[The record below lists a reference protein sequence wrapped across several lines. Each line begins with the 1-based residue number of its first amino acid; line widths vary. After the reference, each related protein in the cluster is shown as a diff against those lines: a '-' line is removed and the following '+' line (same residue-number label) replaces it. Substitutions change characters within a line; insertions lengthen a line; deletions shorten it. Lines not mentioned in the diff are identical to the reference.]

1 MLLLKSIPSSAALAV
16 LYASALLRKR
26 LYRLNV
32 LVSMMFMESPARL
45 LLFLRNTV
53 LMQPVSI
60 NRSKHLSN
68 WLCLSCRVLAPAGVM
83 SVFTENL
90 LEIQKSDMLNKHT
103 ANGSE
108 SFCLPYC
115 YIKFP
120 RIPCAMVSASVITV
134 DSLVVCKVRY
144 SRIPAIFTIPVI

>member
-1 MLLLKSIPSSAALAV
+1 MINDRPDYKFELGKGVVLREGKDLTIIATGLPVSNCLEAAEKLAADGIDAKVINIHTIKPLDEELVVAAAKETGKVVTVEEHSIIGGLVV
-16 LYASALLRKR
+16 LYASALLRKL

-68 WLCLSCRVLAPAGVM
+68 
-83 SVFTENL
+83 
-90 LEIQKSDMLNKHT
+90 
-103 ANGSE
+103 
-108 SFCLPYC
+108 
-115 YIKFP
+115 
-120 RIPCAMVSASVITV
+120 
-134 DSLVVCKVRY
+134 
-144 SRIPAIFTIPVI
+144 

>member
-1 MLLLKSIPSSAALAV
+1 MV

-32 LVSMMFMESPARL
+32 LVSMMFTESLARL
-45 LLFLRNTV
+45 LRFLRNTV

-68 WLCLSCRVLAPAGVM
+68 WLYLSYMVLAPAGAM
-83 SVFTENL
+83 SVFAEDL
-90 LEIQKSDMLNKHT
+90 LEIQKSDMLNMYT

-108 SFCLPYC
+108 ICC
-115 YIKFP
+115 
-120 RIPCAMVSASVITV
+120 
-134 DSLVVCKVRY
+134 
-144 SRIPAIFTIPVI
+144 